1 MEALPYWHSN
11 NLLFL
16 LMGCKYEVEGHHDTI
31 EKMLYILLRE
41 RPQKLVR
48 EGGGGARQ
56 KS

>member
-1 MEALPYWHSN
+1 
-11 NLLFL
+11 
-16 LMGCKYEVEGHHDTI
+16 MGCKYEVEGHHDTI